1 MNLKYNIFKKKK
13 KKKKSSYSDTPP
25 EEEVE
30 KGQTINKKSKK

>member
-1 MNLKYNIFKKKK
+1 MNLKYNIFKK